1 MKVKIKVLG
10 MAVFMLVVLM
20 GSASLWA
27 KDSKKEDKSAP
38 VPAGGAKVMTPEE
51 TQAELEKQVLIN
63 NISDLKIQDTK
74 VRVLGDLYNQELV
87 SLRQKQAFF
96 CDLYKLDVEKF
107 RKNLYQY
114 DERAKKFIERAP
126 EQAQQ
131 IGT

>member
-1 MKVKIKVLG
+1 MKGKMKAGL
-10 MAVFMLVVLM
+10 LVVLVM
-20 GSASLWA
+20 SFVFSSTALYA
-27 KDSKKEDKSAP
+27 KEKKEDKKSAS
-38 VPAGGAKVMTPEE
+38 VPEGGAKIMTPEE

-63 NISDLKIQDTK
+63 NIADLKIQDTK

-114 DERAKKFIERAP
+114 DEQQKKFIERAP
-126 EQAQQ
+126 EPAQQ